1 MDSAKRPVHPAASLV
16 CGDGY
21 RQAMTVSGLFVE
33 VPGVLCD
40 EAVTTLLPGVAAALA
55 RLKQRGVLIVAATDR
70 IALNEVMSARLRE
83 LTRGTLACIYSAAG
97 KPASW
102 TKPRPGMLLAA
113 AREVGADLS
122 VSWVIGTDARDAVAA
137 GQAGCAGAV
146 LVGGAAVPTDDL
158 GIIVA
163 AATDLA
169 DAPRVMIPR
178 GGGCWHDQ
186 R

>member
-1 MDSAKRPVHPAASLV
+1 MAGSA
-16 CGDGY
+16 
-21 RQAMTVSGLFVE
+21 LFVE

-40 EAVTTLLPGVAAALA
+40 EAVTALLPGVAAALA
-55 RLKQRGVLIVAATDR
+55 RLRQRGVLIVAATDR
-70 IALNEVMSARLRE
+70 LALDEAMTARLRE
-83 LTRGTLACIYSAAG
+83 LTGGMLAGIYSAAG

-102 TKPRPGMLLAA
+102 IKPRPGMLLTA

-146 LVGGAAVPTDDL
+146 LVGGAVVPTDDL
-158 GIIVA
+158 GITVA
-163 AATDLA
+163 SATDLA
-169 DAPRVMIPR
+169 DAPRVMIPKN
-178 GGGCWHDQ
+178 GGCWHDQ

>member
-1 MDSAKRPVHPAASLV
+1 MAAS
-16 CGDGY
+16 
-21 RQAMTVSGLFVE
+21 ALFVE

-40 EAVTTLLPGVAAALA
+40 EALSALLPGVAAALA
-55 RLKQRGVLIVAATDR
+55 RLRQRGVLIVAATDR
-70 IALNEVMSARLRE
+70 LALDDAQVRRLRE
-83 LTRGTLACIYSAAG
+83 LTGDALAGVYVAAG

-102 TKPRPGMLLAA
+102 TKPRPAMLLTA
-113 AREVGADLS
+113 ARELGADLS
-122 VSWVIGTDARDAVAA
+122 KSWLIGTAARDAEAA

-146 LVGGAAVPTDDL
+146 LIGGAQLPADDI
-158 GIIVA
+158 GIAVA
-163 AATDLA
+163 AAADFA